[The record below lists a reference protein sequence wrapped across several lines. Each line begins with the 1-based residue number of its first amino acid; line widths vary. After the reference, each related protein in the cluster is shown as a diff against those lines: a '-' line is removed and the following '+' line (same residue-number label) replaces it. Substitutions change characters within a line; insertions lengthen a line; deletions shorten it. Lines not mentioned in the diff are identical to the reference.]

1 MVTSLQKRIR
11 KKTKLRLFC
20 AFILFGIIL
29 STLSYSFISYMVQ
42 INKLTNQK
50 KDLVVQINDLKA
62 KEEELET
69 DINKLAD
76 PEYIAKYAREKYL
89 YSRDGEFVIKLPE

>member
-1 MVTSLQKRIR
+1 
-11 KKTKLRLFC
+11 
-20 AFILFGIIL
+20 
-29 STLSYSFISYMVQ
+29 MVQ

-50 KDLVVQINDLKA
+50 NDLVVQINALKA

>member
-1 MVTSLQKRIR
+1 
-11 KKTKLRLFC
+11 
-20 AFILFGIIL
+20 
-29 STLSYSFISYMVQ
+29 MVQ

-50 KDLVVQINDLKA
+50 KDLVVQINALKA